1 MGIIFIIQSNLKM
14 IASVLHTYSS
24 QSSSSAI
31 TSLTWWR
38 QRISGDGFLFIG
50 KSDGTLD
57 ILTKRF
63 DPESNDVSRSTSNS
77 NQESVISSSSN
88 NRSSGASQTQGSHQ
102 SDFKLLDSRKK
113 FSEDK
118 STAIT
123 YLQAVDKWNVLLC
136 LIDGRIVSHSLSF
149 HDDMKRFLEK
159 EPPVYQNEKGC
170 TSFDANV
177 GNDTLIIGMKKRI
190 IVLKRLGS
198 SLPIN
203 IPGSSF
209 FQLVHVINIDSGTVK
224 CIASNYRN
232 TWLALS
238 EQYLIM
244 NNDTGKIISSDLSPP
259 LVVGLQKKPF
269 VCIIRNDIQQGLK
282 QPRKNLVN
290 LYQNS
295 TNSQNSSSNEVIL
308 LLCDSV
314 GRYVSGD
321 QAERT
326 FVAKPSTTAET
337 EFYFRAISTI
347 QWQEPPSYII
357 AAQPYLVVI
366 FPQSIDIYSAST
378 GSLLQRHNASGY
390 TMATTNVNDPGVGAI
405 YDDNIPVSVYAAS
418 DKQII
423 ELRFYPF
430 DQHIISILDGHSWPS
445 SDILPKYQQ
454 QQQQQS
460 LYFHYNLSLSL
471 CMDVIG
477 SPWRTTPKVPSIA
490 LGYGGEES
498 HIRLTESYI
507 HGRYGLSLFQN
518 GHFDKAFEHFHIPL
532 TNGHVALEWILEL
545 FANTEVFASHD
556 EFVSSCQMLRDYRI
570 KRMGEVNRDDNT
582 ISNDSKASQ
591 SPSGSSSSLAFQG
604 SPMGSPSIG
613 NYGII
618 CFDAPAKE
626 GRMKSI
632 PIDPR
637 SLKHLDSIEL
647 AKAIRFI
654 LLPIIFQ
661 HRDSLVVAR
670 ANLSGSSSVS
680 YHSGHMALPSPDVP
694 SSPVSAAK
702 VFSLSAALAQT
713 EMLSLNKSF
722 RSTSDSDPLASRK
735 RSVILFIEDE
745 LRIIDSIIFRSCVL
759 TSEQTLAQTDPINLW
774 DSKVHNAKRHIT
786 SSQIP
791 SLPVRKTYFLLDNF
805 CSIDEC
811 KKMLLIYPEA
821 WKDVAWIYYGKGYHD
836 ECLSWL
842 QKLGTKDLTK
852 SRDVD
857 EYALATVKYLQCLG
871 PQHIQLIIK
880 YSKWIFE
887 VDTNMGLYVFIPS
900 EKGFK
905 FGFSDNDIR
914 NRYARIG
921 ELDPASVVKYLNEL
935 DSSLSH
941 PPKVPSELDTTDNY
955 LEIRYLEYVIEK
967 VRDDTA
973 VFHNRLAYLYLDA
986 YIHCS
991 EQLKNAKQKR
1001 VSDDEIN
1008 LLMKRKQYFQD
1019 RQVRFLTRSQNYS
1032 PGEILPKVKESD
1044 DMKSHAIV
1052 LNKMGRHLD
1061 ALNVYAA
1068 ESTQA
1073 AEEYCMKISSPTKRE
1088 QVYLSLLS
1096 RVLGNQPPKPNKI
1109 SLSSAS
1115 STATTTGWENNY
1127 AESHRKNDTDH
1138 LKPLDEFFPRR
1149 RVDSSDHMKS
1159 SSSNLEQ
1166 AIALLNRKSSEFNPV
1181 QVMKALPDDAP
1192 VSDLLIYLETVF
1204 RDIEDKKN
1212 KNMIERQLFKQ
1223 EHIRSKQ
1230 LLIEQQQK
1238 YTIIKRTTVCSE
1250 CARYFQDGVAFVR
1263 TPDGK
1268 VYHYACH
1275 KKIIDESTKNNR
1287 Y

>member
-1 MGIIFIIQSNLKM
+1 M

-24 QSSSSAI
+24 QSSTSAI

-38 QRISGDGFLFIG
+38 QRISGDGFLFVG
-50 KSDGTLD
+50 KSDGTLE
-57 ILTKRF
+57 ILTKKF
-63 DPESNDVSRSTSNS
+63 DSESNDITRSTSNS
-77 NQESVISSSSN
+77 NQESTIPNGSSSSG
-88 NRSSGASQTQGSHQ
+88 RLSGVSQAQGSHQ
-102 SDFKLLDSRKK
+102 SDFKSLDSRKK

-123 YLQAVDKWNVLLC
+123 YLQAVDKWNILLC

-170 TSFDANV
+170 TTFDANV
-177 GNDTLIIGMKKRI
+177 ANDTLVIGMKKRI

-203 IPGSSF
+203 IPGSSL
-209 FQLVHVINIDSGTVK
+209 FQLVHVINLDSGTVK

-269 VCIIRNDIQQGLK
+269 VCIIRNDIQLGMK

-290 LYQNS
+290 LYQSS
-295 TNSQNSSSNEVIL
+295 TSNQTPSSNEVIL

-326 FVAKPSTTAET
+326 IVAKPSTTAET
-337 EFYFRAISTI
+337 EFYFRAMSTI

-366 FPQSIDIYSAST
+366 FPQSIDIYSIST
-378 GSLLQRHNASGY
+378 GSLLQRHSASGY
-390 TMATTNVNDPGVGAI
+390 IMATTNINDPCAGAM
-405 YDDNIPVSVYAAS
+405 YDDNIPVSVYVAS
-418 DKQII
+418 DKQIV

-430 DQHIISILDGHSWPS
+430 DQQMISLLDGHNWPN
-445 SDILPKYQQ
+445 SDILPKYQL
-454 QQQQQS
+454 QQQQS
-460 LYFHYNLSLSL
+460 LFFNYNLSLSL
-471 CMDVIG
+471 CMDVIN

-498 HIRLTESYI
+498 QIRLTESYI

-532 TNGHVALEWILEL
+532 TNGHVAIEWILEL

-570 KRMGEVNRDDNT
+570 KRMGEVNRDDNVM
-582 ISNDSKASQ
+582 SNDPKASQ
-591 SPSGSSSSLAFQG
+591 SPSPSSSSLSFKG
-604 SPMGSPSIG
+604 SPMGSLSIG

-647 AKAIRFI
+647 GKAIRFV
-654 LLPIIFQ
+654 LLPITFQ
-661 HRDSLVVAR
+661 HRDSLIVAR
-670 ANLSGSSSVS
+670 ANLSGTSSIS
-680 YHSGHMALPSPDVP
+680 YHSGHMALPSPDIP

-713 EMLSLNKSF
+713 EIHSLNKSF

-759 TSEQTLAQTDPINLW
+759 TTEQILTLPDPINLW
-774 DSKVHNAKRHIT
+774 DSKVHNAKKHIS

-821 WKDVAWIYYGKGYHD
+821 WRDVAWIYYGKGYHD

-852 SRDVD
+852 SRDID

-905 FGFSDNDIR
+905 FGFADNDIR

-967 VRDDTA
+967 VRDDTT
-973 VFHNRLAYLYLDA
+973 VFHNRLASLYLDA
-986 YIHCS
+986 YIHCC
-991 EQLKNAKQKR
+991 EQLKNAKQKGA
-1001 VSDDEIN
+1001 SEDEVN

-1019 RQVRFLTRSQNYS
+1019 RQVRFLSRSQNYS

-1044 DMKSHAIV
+1044 DVKSHAIV

-1088 QVYLSLLS
+1088 QVYLSLLN

-1109 SLSSAS
+1109 SLSSS
-1115 STATTTGWENNY
+1115 SSVVGNSLADL
-1127 AESHRKNDTDH
+1127 HRINDLDH
-1138 LKPLDEFFPRR
+1138 PEPLDEFFPRK
-1149 RVDSSDHMKS
+1149 RVDSSDHLKS

-1181 QVMKALPDDAP
+1181 QVMKTLPDDAP
-1192 VSDLLIYLETVF
+1192 VTDLLAYLETVF
-1204 RDIEDKKN
+1204 RNIEDKKN
-1212 KNMIERQLFKQ
+1212 KNMIERQLSKQ

-1238 YTIIKRTTVCSE
+1238 YIIIKRTTVCSE
-1250 CARYFQDGVAFVR
+1250 CLRYFQDGVAFVR

-1275 KKIIDESTKNNR
+1275 KKITEESGKNNR